1 MAAKKILF
9 ATDYSATSQHA
20 LTYAASLARDRGAT
34 LLIVHVSELEA
45 YPVGELFDEEPRSS
59 DAELEELA
67 AVSTFDPQIQ
77 CEHRL
82 LRGEPAEEIVKLA
95 REEDVETIV
104 MGTHGRS
111 RLGRLLVGSVAEGVI
126 SEAPCAVIALR
137 PPAQSPLA
145 SEASQA

>member
-9 ATDYSATSQHA
+9 ATDYSTTSQHA
-20 LTYAASLARDRGAT
+20 LTYAASLARDRRAT
-34 LLIVHVSELEA
+34 LLIAHVSELEE
-45 YPVGELFDEEPRSS
+45 YPVGELFDEGPGSS
-59 DAELEELA
+59 DAETEELT
-67 AVSTFDPQIQ
+67 AVTVLDPQIH

-82 LRGEPAEEIVKLA
+82 LHGDPAEEIVKLA
-95 REEDVETIV
+95 RQENVETIV

-137 PPAQSPLA
+137 PPVQSPVGSNA
-145 SEASQA
+145 NES